1 MKQTAS
7 ILSAT
12 IIASSLLFARV
23 AAAATPGNFSW
34 LTYDTTKADKIVKM
48 KVRSE
53 IPPTATPA
61 NYPNLIEMHWKYTP
75 DAKGL
80 PAQEVMTEFARLE
93 AATDPIQGDRVAYL
107 MIVATGNGDR
117 TWLWYAADPKT
128 FTAAL
133 NNLLPGHPFPITLH
147 LGANEPDWKTYLGL
161 RGRSR

>member
-7 ILSAT
+7 ILGAT
-12 IIASSLLFARV
+12 ILASLLFASV

-34 LTYDTTKADKIVKM
+34 LTYETTKADKVVKM

-53 IPPTATPA
+53 IPPGATPA
-61 NYPNLIEMHWKYTP
+61 QYPNLIEMHWKYTP
-75 DAKGL
+75 GATGM
-80 PAQEVMTEFARLE
+80 PAPALLTEFARLE
-93 AATDPIQGDRVAYL
+93 AAIDPIQGDRVAYL

-147 LGANEPDWKTYLGL
+147 LAANESDWRTYLAT
-161 RGRSR
+161 RGKSR